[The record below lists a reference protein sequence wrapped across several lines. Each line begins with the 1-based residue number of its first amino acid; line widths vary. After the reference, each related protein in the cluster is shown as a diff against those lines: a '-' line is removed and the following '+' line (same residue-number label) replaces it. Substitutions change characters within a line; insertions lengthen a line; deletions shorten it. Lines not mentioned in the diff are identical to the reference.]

1 MKEALVMRLMETFIS
16 EPDLRGAPAAYDLD
30 AELRAEPDLSY
41 GWRGDDLID
50 DDYAASPAMFLVADQ
65 NGVSVRGEPQFG
77 APRRSHD
84 DNLALSE
91 DGYLINSRGQFVLGL
106 ALDADGRRLGSQ
118 PEILRI
124 TAEPVPPSATDWVV
138 YRANL
143 PSFPLTA
150 NAEFDITD
158 SELLDKTPYARDPAA
173 QGSGIVLGDDR
184 VKFLARSLSGGSVRV
199 FAREGVQVSLVLRWA
214 KVGSLRSSGCES
226 WNLFYRTRRDP
237 RGGEVAWKN
246 CGHTLTFEADGR
258 LTTTANSIPV
268 FDVTVDGV
276 RLGNI
281 SLIFGAGG
289 ITQFADRTG
298 LVKVLEA
305 RANGSAGG
313 AFAGIS
319 MSSRGRL
326 FAHYTDGFSR
336 PVADVH
342 LAEDEIWN
350 GTGEPEL
357 KPDLGRRVA

>member
-1 MKEALVMRLMETFIS
+1 VKEALVMRLMDFIS
-16 EPDLRGAPAAYDLD
+16 APGLRATPPTFDLD
-30 AELRAEPDLSY
+30 AELRADPDLMY
-41 GWRGDDLID
+41 GWRGDDLNA
-50 DDYAASPAMFLVADQ
+50 DDYAPNPAKFLVADQ
-65 NGVSVRGEPQFG
+65 SGVSPRGEPLFS
-77 APRRSHD
+77 APRRSGD

-91 DGYLINSRGQFVLGL
+91 DGYLINSQGQFVLGL
-106 ALDADGRRLGSQ
+106 VLDADGRRLGSK

-124 TAEPVPPSATDWVV
+124 SAEPVPPSATDWVI

-150 NAEFDITD
+150 NAEFDVAD
-158 SELLDKTPYARDPAA
+158 SELLDKTPYARDPSA

-184 VKFLARSLSGGSVRV
+184 VKFLARSLSGGSVMV
-199 FAREGVQVSLVLRWA
+199 FAREGIQMSLVLRWA
-214 KVGSLRSSGCES
+214 KIGSLRSSGCES
-226 WNLFYRTRRDP
+226 WNLFYRVRRDP

-246 CGHTLTFEADGR
+246 SGHTLAFEADGR

-268 FDVTVDGV
+268 FDVAVDGV

-305 RANGSAGG
+305 SANGSAGG

-342 LAEDEIWN
+342 LAEDEVWT
-350 GTGEPEL
+350 GTSEPAL
-357 KPDLGRRVA
+357 KGDLGRRVA